1 MNNPI
6 TDLIKNKNQT
16 DFATQ
21 NGKIA
26 HTKLQNIVIDGD
38 TMVGDAELIGTIQS
52 VPGLSLFFTSI
63 ARTEVPV
70 AGFINNTFCSRRI
83 DRMVID
89 DKTIKILDYKTDTDS
104 SKFKDKYIKQ
114 LHEYKDL
121 IQQIYP
127 KHTIELYILWLH
139 DWRLEL
145 I

>member
-6 TDLIKNKNQT
+6 TDLIQNKAQT

-26 HTKLQNIVIDGD
+26 HARLQNIVIDGD
-38 TMVGDAELIGTIQS
+38 TIVGDPELIDKIQS
-52 VPGLSLFFTSI
+52 VPGLCPFFTST

-70 AGFINNTFCSRRI
+70 AGLINNTFCSRRI
-83 DRMVID
+83 DRMIID

-104 SKFKDKYIKQ
+104 NKFKDKYIKQ
-114 LHEYKDL
+114 LYEYKNL

-139 DWRLEL
+139 DWHLEL